1 MFWCD
6 DILTMMMTWNSLEFM
21 FAKRTSWFPV
31 KILMLSC
38 FCLESHLWIAAW
50 FLHSQSIA
58 CVMREF
64 FSLRT
69 VYVLSFFLPPFH
81 DDWRINLLTKCRTMT
96 INGKADHRWM
106 LMIAYGGSSLL
117 PSEYQKNGRLVLL
130 FRTIFIDPID
140 RELLGTYFRTML
152 NVYKL

>member
-1 MFWCD
+1 MIYWQWWWRGILWSLCLQKELADFLLKSLCWAVFFWNH
-6 DILTMMMTWNSLEFM
+6 IF
-21 FAKRTSWFPV
+21 
-31 KILMLSC
+31 
-38 FCLESHLWIAAW
+38 WIAAW

-140 RELLGTYFRTML
+140 RELHGTYFRTML

>member
-1 MFWCD
+1 
-6 DILTMMMTWNSLEFM
+6 
-21 FAKRTSWFPV
+21 
-31 KILMLSC
+31 
-38 FCLESHLWIAAW
+38 
-50 FLHSQSIA
+50 
-58 CVMREF
+58 
-64 FSLRT
+64 
-69 VYVLSFFLPPFH
+69 
-81 DDWRINLLTKCRTMT
+81 
-96 INGKADHRWM
+96 M